1 MLTRDNEEVWI
12 SFLLSPLQTGY
23 YKAAKALINLVMLP
37 ITPFI
42 GATYPELTRAV
53 AEKAWP
59 RLHGFLRRL
68 TTIAGLWTGAVTL
81 GLLVLGRWLIT
92 TFYGTDFAPS
102 FPALIILLVGF
113 GLANTFY
120 WNRNLL
126 LSFNLPNYPLK
137 VVSIVGALKILVT
150 FLLVPLFGYLA
161 EAALLSAFQAVTVA
175 LLAWRGLGEL
185 RSQESR
191 E

>member
-1 MLTRDNEEVWI
+1 
-12 SFLLSPLQTGY
+12 
-23 YKAAKALINLVMLP
+23 MLP

-126 LSFNLPNYPLK
+126 LSLNLPNYPLK
-137 VVSIVGALKILVT
+137 VISIVGVLKILLT

-161 EAALLSAFQAVTVA
+161 EAVLLSAFQAISVA
-175 LLAWRGLGEL
+175 LLARRGLGEV
-185 RSQESR
+185 RSQERQGEPSP
-191 E
+191 